1 MAQKIKPVELRVK
14 SRIKRKGRHSKN
26 VKARDK
32 KQSLFT
38 QGVCRG

>member
-1 MAQKIKPVELRVK
+1 MAQKVKLIELRDKTRV
-14 SRIKRKGRHSKN
+14 KRKGRHSKN

-32 KQSLFT
+32 KQSFYT